1 MTSKS
6 QLILHVATEAFVIA
20 TLSIFFT
27 KKINTLN
34 KSIDEMTTH
43 IQLVE
48 SKLEEQEKFIHMLSD
63 KLVQLEFSSRQP
75 EVKTPPQPEVSRSS
89 PVSTP
94 QPEVSRS
101 SPVSTPQPEV
111 SRSSSVFKRMSTPQP
126 VREEVILLNLFNPR
140 QKNPLSK
147 PVIEIMD
154 DEKSVE
160 QLDTEIQDE
169 LLDLVGELSPI
180 KEEEED

>member
-101 SPVSTPQPEV
+101 S
-111 SRSSSVFKRMSTPQP
+111 SVFKRMSTPQP